1 MENSSPTQ
9 LRFPAS
15 AGFTIRADFEGEA
28 MTDRAGQPFAAQCP
42 LNPTSGQGLHGYRFA
57 LLAVMNS
64 SSCSTAADQ
73 ALCRAKQAG
82 RNNAQ
87 FADEV

>member
-28 MTDRAGQPFAAQCP
+28 MTDRAGQPFAAQ
-42 LNPTSGQGLHGYRFA
+42 
-57 LLAVMNS
+57 
-64 SSCSTAADQ
+64 
-73 ALCRAKQAG
+73 
-82 RNNAQ
+82 
-87 FADEV
+87 